1 MDTNDPEETD
11 RGTDRS
17 QPFTHRLD
25 CPSRTIID
33 VLANKWVL
41 YVLGLL
47 ERHDGPMR
55 FNELRRAVEGVTQKS
70 LTATLRALERDGFV
84 DRKAYATVPPRV
96 EYRLTD
102 LGREAGRLLGG
113 IADWALS
120 NAPRVVAAREAF
132 DTTPAEVAATSWTPR
147 RP

>member
-1 MDTNDPEETD
+1 MDTNLPQETGA
-11 RGTDRS
+11 RE
-17 QPFTHRLD
+17 PAYRLD

-47 ERHDGPMR
+47 ERNDRPMR
-55 FNELRRAVEGVTQKS
+55 FSELRRAVEGVTQKS
-70 LTATLRALERDGFV
+70 LTQTLRALERDGFI
-84 DRKAYATVPPRV
+84 DRRVYATVPPRV
-96 EYRLTD
+96 EYRLAD
-102 LGREAGRLLGG
+102 LGREAGRLLGAIG
-113 IADWALS
+113 DWALN

-132 DTTPAEVAATSWTPR
+132 DSAPPEHATATPWTAR